1 VSAQAVPSSER
12 ADACLA
18 ALDAEGQA
26 ITRRVC
32 LRLIR
37 FGDAGPRADPQQL
50 LSALR
55 AGDDTGQLAAALRP
69 LTDAGLLVI
78 HGDPASDDARVEL
91 ADAALVDAW
100 PPLQAWLRSHGK
112 PEQLRRQLEDD
123 AAAWSQRADGTG
135 LLDKRQLGE
144 LAAALPP
151 DVRRDLG
158 VTATAESFIT
168 ASQAA
173 ARRRWLPG
181 PATTAPFL
189 AILLTLVILA
199 TPIILLFVVVLS
211 AWMIH
216 RFQ

>member
-1 VSAQAVPSSER
+1 VQRVSAQAVPSFEG

-18 ALDAEGQA
+18 ALDEEGRA
-26 ITRRVC
+26 SARRTC

-37 FGDAGPRADPQQL
+37 FGDSGPRADQPQP
-50 LSALR
+50 LSALH
-55 AGDDTGQLAAALRP
+55 AGDDAARIATTVRR

-78 HGDPASDDARVEL
+78 HDDARVEL
-91 ADAALVDAW
+91 ADAVVVDRW
-100 PPLQAWLRSHGK
+100 PPLQAWLASHGK
-112 PEQLRRQLEDD
+112 PEQLRRQIEDD
-123 AAAWSQRADGTG
+123 ADAWSQRADGTG

-144 LAAALPP
+144 LSAALPP
-151 DVRRDLG
+151 EVRRDLG
-158 VTATAESFIT
+158 VTAMAESFIT

-181 PATTAPFL
+181 PTTTGPVL
-189 AILLTLVILA
+189 AVVLTLVILA

>member
-18 ALDAEGQA
+18 ALDAEGRA
-26 ITRRVC
+26 IARRVC

-37 FGDAGPRADPQQL
+37 FGDAGPRAGQQQL
-50 LSALR
+50 VTALR
-55 AGDDTGQLAAALRP
+55 AGDDAGQVAATVRQ
-69 LTDAGLLVI
+69 LTDAGLLAV
-78 HGDPASDDARVEL
+78 HGDAASDDARVEL

-100 PPLQAWLRSHGK
+100 PALQAWLRSHGK

-123 AAAWSQRADGTG
+123 AAAWSQRADGTR
-135 LLDKRQLGE
+135 LLGKRQLGE
-144 LAAALPP
+144 LSAALPP
-151 DVRRDLG
+151 DVRLELG

-168 ASQAA
+168 ASRAA
-173 ARRRWLPG
+173 ARRRWLPE
-181 PATTAPFL
+181 PATTGPVL
-189 AILLTLVILA
+189 AILVTLVILA